1 MDVTGLIY
9 AAIAVAWLAYLVPW
23 FLRKRANEDEK
34 TGVDP
39 RIELRGVKIIRDV
52 EADDEDEE
60 TSRVKADV
68 STPLTRRALVHELRR
83 SEAVAAARRRHVLVF
98 LMVVTT
104 AVAVGIVAG
113 YLLWWSIFIP
123 IGLLMAFLVV
133 ARISV
138 KAMRAKLDRRYEQI
152 MNRGNNE
159 STVLIGREKAAGP
172 STPNETTEQGAD
184 EQSVPVSPTS
194 AGNVWEPLP
203 VTRPTYVSR
212 PLAPRTVRTIDLSSP
227 ELTASLRRPNDQL
240 PVTAEPLG
248 EIAEDS
254 CPIDL
259 RPAVGD

>member
-1 MDVTGLIY
+1 MTGLIY
-9 AAIAVAWLAYLVPW
+9 AAIAIAWLAYLVPW

-39 RIELRGVKIIRDV
+39 RIQLRGVKIIRDV
-52 EADDEDEE
+52 EPDDDEE
-60 TSRVKADV
+60 TSQVTADV
-68 STPLTRRALVHELRR
+68 STPLTRRAMVYELRR

-123 IGLLMAFLVV
+123 VALLVAFVVV
-133 ARISV
+133 ARFSV
-138 KAMRAKLDRRYEQI
+138 KAMRKNLDRRYEQI

-159 STVLIGREKAAGP
+159 STVLIGRKEAEQKASEEP
-172 STPNETTEQGAD
+172 EPD
-184 EQSVPVSPTS
+184 EHSLPVSPDS

-227 ELTASLRRPNDQL
+227 ELTESLRRPNDQL

-259 RPAVGD
+259 RPAVGE